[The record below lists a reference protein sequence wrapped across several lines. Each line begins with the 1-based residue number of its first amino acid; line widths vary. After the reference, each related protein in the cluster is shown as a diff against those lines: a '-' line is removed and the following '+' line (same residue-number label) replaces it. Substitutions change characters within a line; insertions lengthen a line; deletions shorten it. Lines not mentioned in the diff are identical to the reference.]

1 MIHIYNRIFTIKRIE
16 NESIV
21 VMWMNPEPVIQNEL
35 SQKEKK
41 EISYTNAYMCN
52 LEERY

>member
-35 SQKEKK
+35 SQKENNKYCMSTHTYG
-41 EISYTNAYMCN
+41 I
-52 LEERY
+52 